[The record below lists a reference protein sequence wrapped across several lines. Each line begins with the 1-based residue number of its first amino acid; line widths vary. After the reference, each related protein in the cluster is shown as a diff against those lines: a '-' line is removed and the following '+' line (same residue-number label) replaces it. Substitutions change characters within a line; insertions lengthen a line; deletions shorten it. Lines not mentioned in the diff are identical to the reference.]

1 MWTGQGLFLLFSEQQ
16 ITDGFFYRDVLD
28 RGDATMVRLGSLGG
42 QLALVLAIAAVSTF
56 VLTVAGTRALGKVCG
71 LAIPTA
77 FMLLVTLTIR
87 ACMESGGPL
96 GITALM
102 APNWEVMTQ
111 PGVWMEAVAQV
122 VFK

>member
-1 MWTGQGLFLLFSEQQ
+1 M
-16 ITDGFFYRDVLD
+16 
-28 RGDATMVRLGSLGG
+28 
-42 QLALVLAIAAVSTF
+42 
-56 VLTVAGTRALGKVCG
+56 CG

-102 APNWEVMTQ
+102 APNWDVMTQ
-111 PGVWMEAVAQV
+111 PSVWMEAVAQV
-122 VFK
+122 FLEP

>member
-1 MWTGQGLFLLFSEQQ
+1 MSLLLFRYFSIQ
-16 ITDGFFYRDVLD
+16 
-28 RGDATMVRLGSLGG
+28 
-42 QLALVLAIAAVSTF
+42 
-56 VLTVAGTRALGKVCG
+56 VCG

-102 APNWEVMTQ
+102 APNWDVMTQ
-111 PGVWMEAVAQV
+111 PSVWMEAVAQV
-122 VFK
+122 VLQPRSS